1 MKIAITG
8 HRPDAFLVS
17 HYEDSQVKRIAD
29 DIVCVFKREFGDD
42 LCFNLGGSTGVDQW
56 VGSACIEHGVKYH
69 LFLPFLPQ
77 VQNKFWDEE
86 CKLELDR
93 QMKNAAGITISDL
106 SGKYIPELYQ
116 VRNKLMV
123 DSSHFLVAFW
133 VGKRRGGTYNT
144 IKYALEKSKFVYNA
158 LNDRKP
164 INIADLKKGWT
175 PPTV

>member
-1 MKIAITG
+1 
-8 HRPDAFLVS
+8 
-17 HYEDSQVKRIAD
+17 
-29 DIVCVFKREFGDD
+29 
-42 LCFNLGGSTGVDQW
+42 
-56 VGSACIEHGVKYH
+56 
-69 LFLPFLPQ
+69 
-77 VQNKFWDEE
+77 
-86 CKLELDR
+86 
-93 QMKNAAGITISDL
+93 
-106 SGKYIPELYQ
+106 
-116 VRNKLMV
+116 MV